1 MTGSEEQDGI
11 PLNNISIQNWHVPDV
26 EVPTYDR
33 KALKEGIVHLGV
45 GGFHRSHMALY
56 IHRLLQEHDA
66 KDWSICGVGL
76 IKPDARMRDALQSQ
90 DCLYTLMERGIDESV
105 TQIIGSITSYLY
117 APENPRAVIEK
128 MASQDTRIVSLT
140 VTESGYYHSE
150 ATASLQ
156 SDDPAIQNDL
166 NNSSSPQTIYGYL
179 YEALLIRYERG
190 LTPFTIM
197 SCDNMPDNG
206 NTLKSMLIA
215 FAKLKDSDFAAWIEK
230 CIAAPN
236 SMVDRVT
243 PQTTEKDRIYL
254 SKILGIKD
262 NCPVVCEPF
271 SQWVLEDNFSQGAPD
286 WEKVGVQVV
295 ADVGPYELMKLR
307 LLNGTHSAMGYLGF
321 LAGYQYIHEAITD
334 PLINKYIRTM
344 NHEEVIPLLP
354 KIKGID
360 FGEYSHTVLER
371 FSNPAIKDQVS
382 RICLMGSGKMP
393 KYVLPSITE
402 QLAKADGKYELLT
415 LGVAGWFRYLTGYD
429 MVGKEFEIQDVM
441 ASTLIQAAREGGR
454 NPQPL
459 LNIKTLFDAD
469 LRDNKEFVQKLTE
482 ALEYVS
488 DKGPLEA
495 INHYLRDYQD

>member
-1 MTGSEEQDGI
+1 
-11 PLNNISIQNWHVPDV
+11 
-26 EVPTYDR
+26 
-33 KALKEGIVHLGV
+33 
-45 GGFHRSHMALY
+45 
-56 IHRLLQEHDA
+56 
-66 KDWSICGVGL
+66 
-76 IKPDARMRDALQSQ
+76 
-90 DCLYTLMERGIDESV
+90 
-105 TQIIGSITSYLY
+105 
-117 APENPRAVIEK
+117 
-128 MASQDTRIVSLT
+128 
-140 VTESGYYHSE
+140 
-150 ATASLQ
+150 
-156 SDDPAIQNDL
+156 
-166 NNSSSPQTIYGYL
+166 
-179 YEALLIRYERG
+179 
-190 LTPFTIM
+190 
-197 SCDNMPDNG
+197 MPDNG